1 MLNTT
6 KIKSDFPIFKNQPNL
21 TYLDSTAT
29 SLKPQSV
36 IDKLNE
42 YYTQYSSNIFRGL
55 YPISQKATEE
65 HELTREIVAKFIGTK
80 HPEEVIFTRN
90 TSESLNLLMYTLGD
104 KIVQKGDNVVISIA
118 EHHSNF
124 VPWQM
129 LCLKKQAEFKVLG
142 ISKEG
147 ILNLEELE
155 KEVNSQTKIIAITY
169 ISNVLGTVNPIEKIV
184 KIARQKNPK
193 VIVIVDAAQAAPHL
207 PLNVHKLGADF
218 VAFSSH
224 KMLGPTGVGVL
235 WGKKEMLEAMS
246 PFMFGGE
253 MIEKVT
259 VENTTFDEIPHKF
272 EAGTPAI
279 GEIIALKEAVK
290 YLQKIGLSNIEKH
303 EKELT
308 KYALERLNQEFGADF
323 QVIGPTDYK
332 LKTGIISFIFKDYHP
347 HDIADILGNQGICI
361 RAGHHC
367 AAPLHQRANI
377 SASSR
382 MSFYL
387 YTGVEDIEKI
397 IEGLKKV
404 DQILKMGFHTRSI
417 NSKFKQPCC

>member
-1 MLNTT
+1 M
-6 KIKSDFPIFKNQPNL
+6 
-21 TYLDSTAT
+21 
-29 SLKPQSV
+29 
-36 IDKLNE
+36 
-42 YYTQYSSNIFRGL
+42 

-65 HELTREIVAKFIGTK
+65 HEATREIVTKFIGAK
-80 HPEEVIFTRN
+80 HPEEVIFTKN

-104 KIVQKGDNVVISIA
+104 KIVQKDDNVIISIA

-129 LCLKKQAEFKVLG
+129 LCLKKEAEFRVLG
-142 ISKEG
+142 INKEG
-147 ILNLEELE
+147 TVKLDELE
-155 KEVNSQTKIIAITY
+155 QQVDSRTKIIALTY

-184 KIARQKNPK
+184 KIAKKKNPN
-193 VIVIVDAAQAAPHL
+193 VIIIIDAAQAAPHL
-207 PLNVHKLGADF
+207 KLEVRKLGADF

-224 KMLGPTGVGVL
+224 KMLGPTGVGIL
-235 WGKKEMLEAMS
+235 WGKKELFEEMP

-253 MIEKVT
+253 MIEKVS
-259 VENTTFDEIPHKF
+259 VEKTTFDKLPHKF

-290 YLQKIGLSNIEKH
+290 YLEKIGLKNIEKH

-308 KYALERLNQEFGADF
+308 NYALERLNNEFGNDF
-323 QVIGPTDYK
+323 QVIGPNDYK
-332 LKTGIISFIFKDYHP
+332 LKTGIIAFVFKDYHP

-367 AAPLHQRANI
+367 AAPLHEKANI

-387 YTGVEDIEKI
+387 YNNQEDVEKI
-397 IEGLKKV
+397 INGLKKV
-404 DQILKMGFHTRSI
+404 DQILKMGFHERST